1 MGISGRAYSDARLA
15 EMKRKNAEGI
25 TYEGR
30 HYTGYE
36 ATQMQRQI
44 ERSIRKTKRELI
56 GFDKAGLKDDFM
68 TSSIKLRRQREYYDD
83 FSNKAGLFKQNERT
97 QVSGYGRSIS
107 GKVLYAERN
116 VFTTNYKSDTIS
128 SKRNGMSINKVN
140 SPIEQRNTAK
150 GNPNAIMQFGRPLNN
165 RQQKILEKMSGY
177 DSKVVVSKKDVGM
190 KDLSALT

>member
-1 MGISGRAYSDARLA
+1 
-15 EMKRKNAEGI
+15 MKRKNTEGI

-83 FSNKAGLFKQNERT
+83 FSNKAGLVKQNERA
-97 QVSGYGRSIS
+97 QVSGYGRSLS
-107 GKVLYAERN
+107 GKAVKEA
-116 VFTTNYKSDTIS
+116 
-128 SKRNGMSINKVN
+128 
-140 SPIEQRNTAK
+140 
-150 GNPNAIMQFGRPLNN
+150 
-165 RQQKILEKMSGY
+165 
-177 DSKVVVSKKDVGM
+177 
-190 KDLSALT
+190 